1 MDAEFA
7 PGDGVGGYECLAGS
21 GLCLIVSIEDLLELD
36 DGAEVLVDNVPLE
49 IGREPRLVGFVL
61 EENDKAASAWNGDE
75 VGTTVSGME
84 TPGGNEG
91 ARILMYHPRFGRC
104 IVQQTFEVAFS

>member
-21 GLCLIVSIEDLLELD
+21 GLCLMVSIEDLLELD
-36 DGAEVLVDNVPLE
+36 DGEAALVDNDAAE
-49 IGREPRLVGFVL
+49 IGREPRLTGFVL
-61 EENDKAASAWNGDE
+61 EVNDRAASAWNGDE
-75 VGTTVSGME
+75 VGTTVNGMD

-91 ARILMYHPRFGRC
+91 ARILMYHPRFGLC